1 MSIGVVTRH
10 QPVRRRFA
18 GIPVNGQSPGKGV
31 IIVISHQDA
40 LIYTMVMVSASDN
53 DITDAE
59 LSAMGRRVRYL
70 PIFAGF
76 DNDGVTAVAR
86 DCAKLLAEEDGL
98 DSTLDMIREALPRKL
113 RETAYVFACEIV
125 LSDSE
130 ISQEELR
137 ILELIR
143 HRLDIDR
150 LVSAAIERAMAARYV
165 RPGEF

>member
-1 MSIGVVTRH
+1 MI
-10 QPVRRRFA
+10 
-18 GIPVNGQSPGKGV
+18 SP
-31 IIVISHQDA
+31 QDA
-40 LIYTMVMVSASDN
+40 LIYTMVMVSAADN

-76 DNDGVTAVAR
+76 DNDGVTSVAR
-86 DCAKLLAEEDGL
+86 DCAKLLGEEDGM
-98 DSTLDMIREALPRKL
+98 DRTLDMIRDALPRKL

-137 ILELIR
+137 ILELLR

-150 LVSAAIERAMAARYV
+150 LVGSAIERAMAARYV
-165 RPGEF
+165 RPGDF

>member
-1 MSIGVVTRH
+1 M
-10 QPVRRRFA
+10 
-18 GIPVNGQSPGKGV
+18 
-31 IIVISHQDA
+31 ISHHDA

-76 DNDGVTAVAR
+76 DNDAVTSVAR
-86 DCAKLLAEEDGL
+86 DCATLMGEEDGL
-98 DSTLDMIREALPRKL
+98 DRALELIRDSLPRKL

-125 LSDSE
+125 LSDGE

-137 ILELIR
+137 MLELLR
-143 HRLDIDR
+143 HKLDIDR
-150 LVSAAIERAMAARYV
+150 LAGAAIERAMAARYV
-165 RPGEF
+165 RPNDV

>member
-1 MSIGVVTRH
+1 M
-10 QPVRRRFA
+10 
-18 GIPVNGQSPGKGV
+18 
-31 IIVISHQDA
+31 ISHHDA

-53 DITDAE
+53 DMTDAE

-76 DNDGVTAVAR
+76 DSDRVPEVAR
-86 DCAKLLAEEDGL
+86 DCARKLAEEDGL
-98 DSTLDMIREALPRKL
+98 DNTLTLIRDALSKKL

-125 LSDSE
+125 LADGE

-143 HRLDIDR
+143 HRFDIDR
-150 LVSAAIERAMAARYV
+150 LVGAAIERAMAARYV
-165 RPGEF
+165 RPGDV